1 MLKALLKI
9 LFVFVIVA
17 ALASCSA
24 PLNGTDSQT
33 SEDRASSD
41 SAQAPSDSEDKPS
54 LGYESYFMR
63 EIPYE
68 DLSLVSEESKQNAVI
83 IEDNGDLAVVPF
95 DDYVK
100 KNFDNKTVLFNK
112 EAVVDYAVVNDKIFF
127 VTASNVIYETDF
139 RGENTDEVF
148 DLKDSKS
155 FKSEYESTHGQ
166 YIENFYANEAL
177 IWFSFGQRAYRLYIP
192 DKKLDELYT
201 NEDMVSFRPVSNYA
215 IEYSVY
221 SQQYKDFITAGND
234 PDDVFFPEYDYY
246 LFNSK
251 TGITAGVNPQTPGG
265 DSAKSPD
272 DENYQDACERATA
285 LEEYLRAN
293 LFGDDYGGLYLF
305 KGDKVEL
312 TVLAINR
319 GNIDKVIGEYSGKP
333 YKVNILDGD
342 YCPHS
347 KLEAFAGKVEAL
359 NSPSERKIIAILSE
373 ENNWVAVNVYK
384 EALPEVEDSI
394 NKIAAELSMP
404 EGSWK
409 LVMLDPNGE
418 NPNT

>member
-1 MLKALLKI
+1 MKALLKI
-9 LFVFVIVA
+9 LSVFVFIAV
-17 ALASCSA
+17 LASCSA

-33 SEDRASSD
+33 SEDIASSD
-41 SAQAPSDSEDKPS
+41 LAQSSSDSKDERS
-54 LGYESYFMR
+54 RGYESYFMR

-95 DDYVK
+95 DDYIK
-100 KNFDNKTVLFNK
+100 KNFDNKTVLFNTD
-112 EAVVDYAVVNDKIFF
+112 AVVDYAVVNDKIFF
-127 VTASNVIYETDF
+127 VTVSNIIYETDF
-139 RGENTDEVF
+139 RGESLDEIF
-148 DLKDSKS
+148 ELESKDN
-155 FKSEYESTHGQ
+155 Q
-166 YIENFYANEAL
+166 NVENFFADESL
-177 IWFSFGQRAYRLYIP
+177 IWFSLGHTAYRLYIP

-221 SQQYKDFITAGND
+221 SQQYKDFIAAGND

-246 LFNSK
+246 FFNSK
-251 TGITAGVNPQTPGG
+251 TGITAGVNPQTPDGE
-265 DSAKSPD
+265 SLEMT
-272 DENYQDACERATA
+272 DEDKKYQDDCERATA
-285 LEEYLRAN
+285 LEAYLRDN
-293 LFGDDYGGLYLF
+293 LSGDDYGGMYLF
-305 KGDKVEL
+305 IGDTVEL

-319 GNIDKVIGEYSGKP
+319 GNIEKVIGEYAGKP

-347 KLEAFAGKVEAL
+347 KLEAFAEKVEAL

-373 ENNWVAVNVYK
+373 EYSLVAVNVYK

-409 LVMLDPNGE
+409 LVILDPNGE

>member
-1 MLKALLKI
+1 MKALLKI
-9 LFVFVIVA
+9 LSALVLVA
-17 ALASCSA
+17 ALAACSTS
-24 PLNGTDSQT
+24 LDDVDSQANESNISSP
-33 SEDRASSD
+33 SEQSSSD
-41 SAQAPSDSEDKPS
+41 SKDERSR
-54 LGYESYFMR
+54 GYESYFMR

-83 IEDNGDLAVVPF
+83 IEDNGNLAVVPF

-100 KNFDNKTVLFNK
+100 KNFDNKTVLFNTD
-112 EAVVDYAVVNDKIFF
+112 AVVDYAVVNDKIFF
-127 VTASNVIYETDF
+127 VTISNIIYETDF
-139 RGENTDEVF
+139 RGENTDKIFE
-148 DLKDSKS
+148 LESKDN
-155 FKSEYESTHGQ
+155 Q
-166 YIENFYANEAL
+166 NVENFFADESL
-177 IWFSFGQRAYRLYIP
+177 IWFSLGHTAYRLYIP

-221 SQQYKDFITAGND
+221 SQQYKDFIAAGND

-246 LFNSK
+246 FFNSK

-293 LFGDDYGGLYLF
+293 LSGDDYGGMYLF
-305 KGDKVEL
+305 IGDTVEL

-319 GNIDKVIGEYSGKP
+319 GNIEKVIGEYAGKP

-347 KLEAFAGKVEAL
+347 KLEAFAEKVEAL

-373 ENNWVAVNVYK
+373 EYSLVAVNVYK
-384 EALPEVEDSI
+384 EALPEFENSI

>member
-83 IEDNGDLAVVPF
+83 IEDNGNLAVVPF
-95 DDYVK
+95 DDFK
-100 KNFDNKTVLFNK
+100 NKNFDNKTVLFDNDK
-112 EAVVDYAVVNDKIFF
+112 VVDYAVVNDKIFF
-127 VTASNVIYETDF
+127 VTASNIIYETDF

-148 DLKDSKS
+148 DLKDNRN
-155 FKSEYESTHGQ
+155 FKTELEYIHDQ
-166 YIENFYANEAL
+166 YVENFYANETL
-177 IWFSFGQRAYRLYIP
+177 IWFSFGGHVHRLYIP
-192 DKKLDELYT
+192 DKKLDSLCT
-201 NEDMVSFRPVSNYA
+201 HDDMISFVPVSNRA
-215 IEYSVY
+215 IKYFVY

-246 LFNSK
+246 ISNSE
-251 TGITAGVNPQTPGG
+251 TGIYKLKDG
-265 DSAKSPD
+265 DSLEIADD
-272 DENYQDACERATA
+272 DENYMDDCERATA
-285 LEEYLRAN
+285 LEAYLRAN
-293 LFGDDYGGLYLF
+293 LSSDDYGGLYVSKLNNTA
-305 KGDKVEL
+305 VITL
-312 TVLAINR
+312 LVINQR
-319 GNIDKVIGEYSGKP
+319 NVDKVIDAYTGKT
-333 YKVNILDGD
+333 YKVNTVEGD

-359 NSPSERKIIAILSE
+359 DSSSERKIIAILSE
-373 ENNWVAVNVYK
+373 ENNWVAVNVHK
-384 EALPEVEDSI
+384 EALPEFENSI
-394 NKIAAELSMP
+394 NTIAAELSMP

-409 LVMLDPNGE
+409 LVTLDPNGE

>member
-1 MLKALLKI
+1 MKALLKI
-9 LFVFVIVA
+9 LSALVLVA
-17 ALASCSA
+17 ALAACSTS
-24 PLNGTDSQT
+24 LDDVDSQANESNISSP
-33 SEDRASSD
+33 SEQSSSD
-41 SAQAPSDSEDKPS
+41 SKDERS

-100 KNFDNKTVLFNK
+100 KNFDNKTVLFNTD
-112 EAVVDYAVVNDKIFF
+112 AVVDYAVVNDKIFF
-127 VTASNVIYETDF
+127 ATVSNIIYETDF

-166 YIENFYANEAL
+166 YIENFYANETL

-192 DKKLDELYT
+192 DKKLDSLCT
-201 NEDMVSFRPVSNYA
+201 HDDMISFVPVSNRA
-215 IEYSVY
+215 IKYFVY

-246 LFNSK
+246 ISNSE
-251 TGITAGVNPQTPGG
+251 TGIYKLKDG
-265 DSAKSPD
+265 DSLEIADD
-272 DENYQDACERATA
+272 DENYMDDCERATA
-285 LEEYLRAN
+285 LEAYLRAN
-293 LFGDDYGGLYLF
+293 LSGDDYGGLYVSKLNNTA
-305 KGDKVEL
+305 VITL
-312 TVLAINR
+312 LAINQR
-319 GNIDKVIGEYSGKP
+319 NVDKVIDAYTGKT
-333 YKVNILDGD
+333 YKVNTVEGD

-347 KLEAFAGKVEAL
+347 KLEAFAEKVEAL

-373 ENNWVAVNVYK
+373 ENNWVAVNVHK

-394 NKIAAELSMP
+394 NKLAAELSMP

>member
-41 SAQAPSDSEDKPS
+41 LAQSSSASEDKAS

-83 IEDNGDLAVVPF
+83 IEDNGNLAVVPF
-95 DDYVK
+95 SDYK
-100 KNFDNKTVLFNK
+100 NKNFDNKTVLFNT

-139 RGENTDEVF
+139 RGANTDKIFE
-148 DLKDSKS
+148 LESKDN
-155 FKSEYESTHGQ
+155 Q
-166 YIENFYANEAL
+166 NVENFFADESL
-177 IWFSFGQRAYRLYIP
+177 IWFSLGHTAYRLYIP

-201 NEDMVSFRPVSNYA
+201 NEDMVSFVPVSNRA
-215 IEYSVY
+215 IKYFVY
-221 SQQYKDFITAGND
+221 SQQYKDFIAAGND

-272 DENYQDACERATA
+272 DENYQDACERANA

-293 LFGDDYGGLYLF
+293 LSGDDYGGLYLF

-359 NSPSERKIIAILSE
+359 DSSSERKIIAILSE
-373 ENNWVAVNVYK
+373 ENNWVAVNVHK
-384 EALPEVEDSI
+384 EALPEFENSI
-394 NKIAAELSMP
+394 NKLAAELSMP

-409 LVMLDPNGE
+409 LVTLDPNGE

>member
-1 MLKALLKI
+1 MKALLKI
-9 LFVFVIVA
+9 LSVFVFIAV
-17 ALASCSA
+17 LASCSTS
-24 PLNGTDSQT
+24 LDDVDSQANESNISSP
-33 SEDRASSD
+33 SEQSSSD
-41 SAQAPSDSEDKPS
+41 SKDERSR
-54 LGYESYFMR
+54 GYESYFMR

-83 IEDNGDLAVVPF
+83 IEDNGNLAVVPF

-100 KNFDNKTVLFNK
+100 KNFDNKTVLFNTD
-112 EAVVDYAVVNDKIFF
+112 AVVDYAVVNDKIFF
-127 VTASNVIYETDF
+127 VTVSNIIYETDF
-139 RGENTDEVF
+139 RGESLDEIF
-148 DLKDSKS
+148 ELESKDN
-155 FKSEYESTHGQ
+155 Q
-166 YIENFYANEAL
+166 NVENFFADESL
-177 IWFSFGQRAYRLYIP
+177 IWFSLGHTAYRLYIP

-201 NEDMVSFRPVSNYA
+201 NEDMVSFVPVSNYV
-215 IEYSVY
+215 IKYSVY
-221 SQQYKDFITAGND
+221 SQQYKDFIAAGND

-251 TGITAGVNPQTPGG
+251 TGITAGVNPQTPDGE
-265 DSAKSPD
+265 SLEMT
-272 DENYQDACERATA
+272 DEDKKYQDDCERATA
-285 LEEYLRAN
+285 LEAYLMDN
-293 LFGDDYGGLYLF
+293 LSGDDYGGLYLF

-333 YKVNILDGD
+333 YKVNILEGD

-359 NSPSERKIIAILSE
+359 DSSSERKIIAILSE
-373 ENNWVAVNVYK
+373 ENNWVAVNVHK
-384 EALPEVEDSI
+384 EALPEFENSI
-394 NKIAAELSMP
+394 NKLAAELSMP

>member
-1 MLKALLKI
+1 MKALLKI
-9 LFVFVIVA
+9 LSALVLVA
-17 ALASCSA
+17 ALTACSA
-24 PLNGTDSQT
+24 PLNSTDSQT
-33 SEDRASSD
+33 SEDIASSD
-41 SAQAPSDSEDKPS
+41 LAQSTSDSKDERS

-100 KNFDNKTVLFNK
+100 KNFDNKTVLFNTD
-112 EAVVDYAVVNDKIFF
+112 AVVDYAVVNDKIFF
-127 VTASNVIYETDF
+127 ATVSNIIYETDF

-192 DKKLDELYT
+192 DKKLDSLCT
-201 NEDMVSFRPVSNYA
+201 HDDMISFVPVSNRA
-215 IEYSVY
+215 IKYFVY
-221 SQQYKDFITAGND
+221 SQQYKDFITVGND

-246 LFNSK
+246 ISNSE
-251 TGITAGVNPQTPGG
+251 TGIYKLKDG
-265 DSAKSPD
+265 DSLEIADD
-272 DENYQDACERATA
+272 DENYMDDCERANA

-293 LFGDDYGGLYLF
+293 LSGDDYGGLYVSKLNNTA
-305 KGDKVEL
+305 VITL
-312 TVLAINR
+312 LVINQR
-319 GNIDKVIGEYSGKP
+319 NVDKVIDAYTGKT
-333 YKVNILDGD
+333 YKVNTVEGD

-359 NSPSERKIIAILSE
+359 DSSSERKIIAILSE

-384 EALPEVEDSI
+384 KALPEVEDSI
-394 NKIAAELSMP
+394 NKLAAELSMP

-409 LVMLDPNGE
+409 LVTLDPNGE

>member
-1 MLKALLKI
+1 MKALLKI
-9 LFVFVIVA
+9 LSALVLVA
-17 ALASCSA
+17 ALAACSTS
-24 PLNGTDSQT
+24 LDDVDSQANESNISSP
-33 SEDRASSD
+33 SEQSSSD
-41 SAQAPSDSEDKPS
+41 SKDERS

-83 IEDNGDLAVVPF
+83 IEDNGNLAVVPF
-95 DDYVK
+95 DDYIK
-100 KNFDNKTVLFNK
+100 KNFDNKTVLFNTD
-112 EAVVDYAVVNDKIFF
+112 AVVDYAVVNDKIFF
-127 VTASNVIYETDF
+127 ATVSNIIYETDF

-166 YIENFYANEAL
+166 YIENFYANETL

-192 DKKLDELYT
+192 DKKLDSLCT
-201 NEDMVSFRPVSNYA
+201 HDDMISFVPVSNRA
-215 IEYSVY
+215 IKYFVY

-246 LFNSK
+246 ISNSE
-251 TGITAGVNPQTPGG
+251 TGIYKLKDG
-265 DSAKSPD
+265 DSLEIADD
-272 DENYQDACERATA
+272 DENYMDDCERATA
-285 LEEYLRAN
+285 LEAYLRGN
-293 LFGDDYGGLYLF
+293 LSGDDYGGLYVSKLNNTA
-305 KGDKVEL
+305 VITL
-312 TVLAINR
+312 LVINQR
-319 GNIDKVIGEYSGKP
+319 NVDKVIDAYTGKT
-333 YKVNILDGD
+333 YKVNTVEGD

-347 KLEAFAGKVEAL
+347 KLEAFAEKVEAL

-373 ENNWVAVNVYK
+373 EYSFVAVNVHK
-384 EALPEVEDSI
+384 EALPEFEDSI

>member
-1 MLKALLKI
+1 MKALLKI
-9 LFVFVIVA
+9 LSVFVFIAV
-17 ALASCSA
+17 LASCNA
-24 PLNGTDSQT
+24 PLNSTDSQT
-33 SEDRASSD
+33 SEDIASSD
-41 SAQAPSDSEDKPS
+41 LAQSSSDSKDERS
-54 LGYESYFMR
+54 RGYESYFMR

-100 KNFDNKTVLFNK
+100 KNFDNKTVLFNTD
-112 EAVVDYAVVNDKIFF
+112 AVVDYAVVNDKIFF
-127 VTASNVIYETDF
+127 VTVSNIIYETDF

-192 DKKLDELYT
+192 DKKLDSLCT
-201 NEDMVSFRPVSNYA
+201 HDDMISFVPVSNRA
-215 IEYSVY
+215 IKYFVY

-246 LFNSK
+246 ISNSE
-251 TGITAGVNPQTPGG
+251 TGIYKLKDG
-265 DSAKSPD
+265 DSLEVADD
-272 DENYQDACERATA
+272 DENYMDDCERATA
-285 LEEYLRAN
+285 LEAYLRGN
-293 LFGDDYGGLYLF
+293 LSGDDYGGLYVSKLNNTA
-305 KGDKVEL
+305 VITL
-312 TVLAINR
+312 LVINQR
-319 GNIDKVIGEYSGKP
+319 NVDKVIDAYTGKT
-333 YKVNILDGD
+333 YKVNTVEGD

-347 KLEAFAGKVEAL
+347 KLEAFAEKVEAL
-359 NSPSERKIIAILSE
+359 DSSSERKIIAILSE
-373 ENNWVAVNVYK
+373 ENNWVAVNVHK

-394 NKIAAELSMP
+394 NKLAAELSMP

-409 LVMLDPNGE
+409 LVTLDPNGE

>member
-1 MLKALLKI
+1 MKALLKI
-9 LFVFVIVA
+9 LSVFVFIAV
-17 ALASCSA
+17 LASCSIPRGDA
-24 PLNGTDSQT
+24 NSQVNESST
-33 SEDRASSD
+33 SSDLAQSSSD
-41 SAQAPSDSEDKPS
+41 SKDERSRR
-54 LGYESYFMR
+54 YESYFMR

-83 IEDNGDLAVVPF
+83 IEDNGNLAVVPF
-95 DDYVK
+95 DDYIK
-100 KNFDNKTVLFNK
+100 KNFDNKTVLFNT

-127 VTASNVIYETDF
+127 VTVSNIIYETDF

-192 DKKLDELYT
+192 DKKLDSLCT
-201 NEDMVSFRPVSNYA
+201 HDDMISFVPVSNRA
-215 IEYSVY
+215 IKYFVY

-246 LFNSK
+246 ISNSE
-251 TGITAGVNPQTPGG
+251 TGIYKLKDG
-265 DSAKSPD
+265 DSLEVADD
-272 DENYQDACERATA
+272 DENYMDDFERATA
-285 LEEYLRAN
+285 LEAYLRDN
-293 LFGDDYGGLYLF
+293 LSGDDYGGMYLF
-305 KGDKVEL
+305 IGDTVEL

-319 GNIDKVIGEYSGKP
+319 GNIEKVIGEYAGKP

-347 KLEAFAGKVEAL
+347 KLEAFAEKVEAL

-373 ENNWVAVNVYK
+373 EYSFVAVNVHK

-394 NKIAAELSMP
+394 NKLAAELSMP

-409 LVMLDPNGE
+409 LVTLDPNGE

>member
-1 MLKALLKI
+1 MNESDTSSD
-9 LFVFVIVA
+9 
-17 ALASCSA
+17 LAQS
-24 PLNGTDSQT
+24 
-33 SEDRASSD
+33 SSD
-41 SAQAPSDSEDKPS
+41 SKDKPS

-100 KNFDNKTVLFNK
+100 KNFDNKTVLFNTD
-112 EAVVDYAVVNDKIFF
+112 AVVDYAVVNDKIFF
-127 VTASNVIYETDF
+127 ATVSNIIYETDF

-192 DKKLDELYT
+192 DKKLDSLCT
-201 NEDMVSFRPVSNYA
+201 HDDMISFVPVSNRA
-215 IEYSVY
+215 IKYFVY

-246 LFNSK
+246 ISNSE
-251 TGITAGVNPQTPGG
+251 TGIYKLKDG
-265 DSAKSPD
+265 DSLEVADD
-272 DENYQDACERATA
+272 DENYMDDCERATA
-285 LEEYLRAN
+285 LEAYLRAN
-293 LFGDDYGGLYLF
+293 LSGDDYGGLYLF

-333 YKVNILDGD
+333 YKVNILEGD

-347 KLEAFAGKVEAL
+347 KLEAFAEKVEAL

-373 ENNWVAVNVYK
+373 ENNWVAVNVHK

-394 NKIAAELSMP
+394 NKLAAELSMP

-409 LVMLDPNGE
+409 LVTLDPNGE

>member
-1 MLKALLKI
+1 MKALLKI
-9 LFVFVIVA
+9 LSVFVFIAV
-17 ALASCSA
+17 LTSCSIPRGDA
-24 PLNGTDSQT
+24 NSQVNESST
-33 SEDRASSD
+33 SSDLAQSSSD
-41 SAQAPSDSEDKPS
+41 SDSKTSSE
-54 LGYESYFMR
+54 YENYFSQ
-63 EIPYE
+63 EHPYE

-83 IEDNGDLAVVPF
+83 IEDNGNLAVVPF

-100 KNFDNKTVLFNK
+100 KNFDNKTVLFNTD
-112 EAVVDYAVVNDKIFF
+112 AVVDYAVVNDKIFF
-127 VTASNVIYETDF
+127 VTVSNIIYETDF
-139 RGENTDEVF
+139 RGESLDEIF
-148 DLKDSKS
+148 ELESKDN
-155 FKSEYESTHGQ
+155 Q
-166 YIENFYANEAL
+166 NVENFFADESL
-177 IWFSFGQRAYRLYIP
+177 IWFSLGHTAYRLYIP

-221 SQQYKDFITAGND
+221 SQQYKDFIAAGND

-246 LFNSK
+246 FFNSK

-265 DSAKSPD
+265 ESLEMTEEDKI
-272 DENYQDACERATA
+272 YQDNRKRAIA
-285 LEEYLRAN
+285 LEAYLRDN
-293 LFGDDYGGLYLF
+293 LSGDDYGGMYLSM
-305 KGDKVEL
+305 GDEVVL

-319 GNIDKVIGEYSGKP
+319 SNIEKVIDAYTGKP
-333 YKVNILDGD
+333 YKVNILEGD

-347 KLEAFAGKVEAL
+347 KLEAFTEKVEAL
-359 NSPSERKIIAILSE
+359 NSPSERKIIAILVE
-373 ENNWVAVNVYK
+373 EYSFVAVNMHK

-394 NKIAAELSMP
+394 NKLAAELSMP

>member
-1 MLKALLKI
+1 MKALLKI
-9 LFVFVIVA
+9 LSALVLVA
-17 ALASCSA
+17 ALASCSI
-24 PLNGTDSQT
+24 PRGDVNSQMNESDT
-33 SEDRASSD
+33 SSDLAQSSSD
-41 SAQAPSDSEDKPS
+41 SKDKPS

-100 KNFDNKTVLFNK
+100 KNFDNKTVLFNTD
-112 EAVVDYAVVNDKIFF
+112 AVVDYAVVNDKIFF
-127 VTASNVIYETDF
+127 ATVSNIIYETDF

-192 DKKLDELYT
+192 DKKLDSLCT
-201 NEDMVSFRPVSNYA
+201 HDDMISFVPVSNRA
-215 IEYSVY
+215 IKYFVY

-246 LFNSK
+246 ISNSE
-251 TGITAGVNPQTPGG
+251 TGIYKLKDG
-265 DSAKSPD
+265 DSLEVADD
-272 DENYQDACERATA
+272 DENYMDDCERATA
-285 LEEYLRAN
+285 LEAYLRAN
-293 LFGDDYGGLYLF
+293 LSGDDYGGLYLF

-333 YKVNILDGD
+333 YKVNILEGD

-347 KLEAFAGKVEAL
+347 KLEAFAEKVEAL

-373 ENNWVAVNVYK
+373 EYSFVAVNVHK

-394 NKIAAELSMP
+394 NKLAAELSMP

-409 LVMLDPNGE
+409 LVTLDPNGE

>member
-1 MLKALLKI
+1 MKALLKI
-9 LFVFVIVA
+9 LSVFVFIAV
-17 ALASCSA
+17 LASCSA

-33 SEDRASSD
+33 SEDIASSD
-41 SAQAPSDSEDKPS
+41 LAQSSSDSKDERS
-54 LGYESYFMR
+54 RGYESYFMR

-100 KNFDNKTVLFNK
+100 KNFDNKTVLFNTD
-112 EAVVDYAVVNDKIFF
+112 AVVDYAVVNDKIFF
-127 VTASNVIYETDF
+127 VTVSNIIYETDF
-139 RGENTDEVF
+139 RGESLDEIF
-148 DLKDSKS
+148 ELESKDN
-155 FKSEYESTHGQ
+155 Q
-166 YIENFYANEAL
+166 NVENFFADESL
-177 IWFSFGQRAYRLYIP
+177 IWFSLGHTAYRLYIP

-201 NEDMVSFRPVSNYA
+201 NEDMVSFVPVSNYV
-215 IEYSVY
+215 IKYSVY
-221 SQQYKDFITAGND
+221 SQQYKDFIAAGND

-251 TGITAGVNPQTPGG
+251 TGITAGVNPQTPDGE
-265 DSAKSPD
+265 SLEMT
-272 DENYQDACERATA
+272 DEDKKYQDDCERATA
-285 LEEYLRAN
+285 LEAYLRDN
-293 LFGDDYGGLYLF
+293 LSGDDYGGMYLF
-305 KGDKVEL
+305 IGDTVEL

-319 GNIDKVIGEYSGKP
+319 GNIEKVIGEYAGKP

-347 KLEAFAGKVEAL
+347 KLEAFAEKVEAL

-373 ENNWVAVNVYK
+373 EYSFVAVNVHK

-394 NKIAAELSMP
+394 NKLAAELSMP